1 MSSILTNNS
10 AMVALDTLR
19 SINKDLASVQTEIS
33 TGKKVSNAKDNAS
46 IWAISTVMS
55 TDVESFKQIS
65 DSLNLGNSTVGVAR
79 AASEAITANIQD
91 IKELIV
97 SSQEEN
103 KDRTKIQTDI
113 DALVSQ
119 IGSTVSAAQ
128 FNGLN
133 LLDGLSSDAVQILSS
148 LDRGADQA
156 VTAAFIDVARV
167 DLSTTAAVD
176 AADKVAADGGFIV
189 ASGDTPAVTDVDK
202 VSGDAG
208 FATTNVTGGSIADG
222 ATGTYTFAAGTVSVG
237 DKFNVDVGGTDFEV
251 TVGAG
256 EDLATVIGRLAQDIE
271 DANTASAITG
281 FGSAVATVDGS
292 GNSVLTLTASG
303 AALASDQT
311 ALASTNAVSQLAED
325 EAAVFTF
332 NGGDISVGDT
342 FTVNGVTVTAEA
354 DETINDIIGKLKT
367 GIDALSTTN
376 LVVTTT
382 DATDP
387 STDDAVLTL
396 TATGGA
402 AAASATVA
410 AQNAATAAG
419 GLAALSD
426 IDVSTSEGATAAL
439 TAIEGLLTSAID
451 SAASFGSAQ
460 KRIENQTEFVTT
472 LVDSMTS
479 GIGGLI
485 DADLEA
491 ASAKLQA
498 LQVQQQL
505 GTQALSIAN
514 SAPQSLL
521 SLFR

>member
-19 SINKDLASVQTEIS
+19 SINKDLASVQSEIS

-79 AASEAITANIQD
+79 AGAEAITANIQD

-113 DALVSQ
+113 DALVKQ

-133 LLDGLSSDAVQILSS
+133 LLDGLSTSDVKILSS

-167 DLSTTAAVD
+167 DLSTTAAAD
-176 AADKVAADGGFIV
+176 AADKVAADAGFIV
-189 ASGDTPAVTDVDK
+189 ASGDSAAASDVDK

-208 FATTNVTGGSIADG
+208 FVSSITGLTSDATASGGAAVITFD
-222 ATGTYTFAAGTVSVG
+222 TGTIAEGDTFTVNAGG
-237 DKFNVDVGGTDFEV
+237 AEV
-251 TVGAG
+251 TVTA
-256 EDLATVIGRLAQDIE
+256 LADETLQEAIGRAAVLLVAESPTNLD
-271 DANTASAITG
+271 
-281 FGSAVATVDGS
+281 SAVVTLDGS
-292 GNSVLTLTASG
+292 DNVVLTLTATSG
-303 AALASDQT
+303 NTLAVVEADI
-311 ALASTNAVSQLAED
+311 ASTKSQFTLAED

-342 FTVNGVTVTAEA
+342 FTVAGFTATAEA
-354 DETINDIIGKLKT
+354 DETINDIIAKLKT
-367 GIDALSTTN
+367 GIDATSVTN

-387 STDDAVLTL
+387 SSDDAVLTL

-402 AAASATVA
+402 AVVGTDST
-410 AQNAATAAG
+410 AQNAATPAG
-419 GLAALSD
+419 GLGALGD
-426 IDVSTSEGATAAL
+426 IDVSTSEGAAAAL
-439 TAIEGLLTSAID
+439 LAIDALLTSAID
-451 SAASFGSAQ
+451 AAAGFGSAQ
-460 KRIENQTEFVTT
+460 TRIENQTEFVTT
-472 LVDSMTS
+472 LVDSLTS

-514 SAPQSLL
+514 QAPQSLL

>member
-19 SINKDLASVQTEIS
+19 SINKDLSSVQSEIS

-79 AASEAITANIQD
+79 AGAEAITANIQD

-103 KDRTKIQTDI
+103 KDRGKIQTDI
-113 DALVSQ
+113 DALVKQ

-133 LLDGLSSDAVQILSS
+133 LLDGTSSTDVKILSS

-156 VTAAFIDVARV
+156 VTAAFINVARV
-167 DLSTTAAVD
+167 DLSTAAAAD
-176 AADKVAADGGFIV
+176 AADKVAADAGFIV
-189 ASGDTPAVTDVDK
+189 ASGDTPAASDVAK
-202 VSGDAG
+202 ASGDAG
-208 FATTNVTGGSIADG
+208 FVSTAITTSVATSGTGVIS
-222 ATGTYTFAAGTVSVG
+222 FEAGTIAEGDTFGASVG
-237 DKFNVDVGGTDFEV
+237 GADYSV
-251 TVGAG
+251 TAASG
-256 EDLATVIGRLAQDIE
+256 ETLEDAIGRLAAAITTGAP
-271 DANTASAITG
+271 ANLASATVGVNGGTGAIELSITADG
-281 FGSAVATVDGS
+281 VGAVTVDES
-292 GNSVLTLTASG
+292 AIVSTSSVG
-303 AALASDQT
+303 
-311 ALASTNAVSQLAED
+311 QLAED
-325 EAAVFTF
+325 AAAVFTF
-332 NGGDISVGDT
+332 SGGDIEVGDT
-342 FTVNGVTVTAEA
+342 FTVNGFTATAEA

-367 GIDALSTTN
+367 GIDALGTAN

-387 STDDAVLTL
+387 ASDDAVLTL

-402 AAASATVA
+402 ATASATVA
-410 AQNAATAAG
+410 AQNTATPAG
-419 GLAALSD
+419 GLGALGD
-426 IDVSTSEGATAAL
+426 IDVSTSEGAAAAL

-451 SAASFGSAQ
+451 AAAGFGSAQ
-460 KRIENQTEFVTT
+460 KRIENQTEFVAT
-472 LVDSMTS
+472 LVDSLTT

-514 SAPQSLL
+514 QAPQSLL

>member
-19 SINKDLASVQTEIS
+19 SINKDLSSVQSEIS

-79 AASEAITANIQD
+79 AGAEAITANIQD

-113 DALVSQ
+113 NALVSQ

-167 DLSTTAAVD
+167 DLSTTAAAD
-176 AADKVAADGGFIV
+176 AADKVAADAGFIV
-189 ASGDTPAVTDVDK
+189 ASGDTPAAADVAIA
-202 VSGDAG
+202 SGEAG
-208 FATTNVTGGSIADG
+208 FASTAQSGNITTGNSAVIS
-222 ATGTYTFAAGTVSVG
+222 F
-237 DKFNVDVGGTDFEV
+237 VGGTIAENDEFTVNVGGSDYSVSANDGESLEDAITRLAAAITTGAPTNMASA
-251 TVGAG
+251 TVGVNGGTGA
-256 EDLATVIGRLAQDIE
+256 IE
-271 DANTASAITG
+271 LTITADG
-281 FGSAVATVDGS
+281 VGAVAFDETG
-292 GNSVLTLTASG
+292 L
-303 AALASDQT
+303 AATTEQG
-311 ALASTNAVSQLAED
+311 QLAED

-402 AAASATVA
+402 AEASATVA

-439 TAIEGLLTSAID
+439 DAIEGLLTSAID
-451 SAASFGSAQ
+451 AAASFGSAQ